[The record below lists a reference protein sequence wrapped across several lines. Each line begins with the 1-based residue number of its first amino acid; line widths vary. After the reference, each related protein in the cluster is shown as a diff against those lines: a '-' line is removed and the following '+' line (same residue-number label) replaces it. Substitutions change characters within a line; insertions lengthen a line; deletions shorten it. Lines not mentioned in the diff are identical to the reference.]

1 MQISLMEGERR
12 TCASGALKT
21 WGCEMVNSWEE
32 ALNQLI
38 EEKRALQEVLDSI
51 KRLLDLTE
59 ARRVLDL
66 EGRGEL

>member
-1 MQISLMEGERR
+1 
-12 TCASGALKT
+12 
-21 WGCEMVNSWEE
+21 MVNSWEE
-32 ALNQLI
+32 ALNQLV